1 MDRPLTDGATGPAAP
16 VGPAGPPAPAG
27 RPTPVPRVRLG
38 TAAAWLARRV
48 VGAVVVLWAVATI
61 VFVAIR
67 AIPGDPAQAILGGPG
82 SQASAAA
89 VAHVRAEYGLDR
101 PVVVQYAVFLGR
113 LATVRLGDSY
123 TFHTPVAALLAQ
135 ELPVTLTLALAGL
148 VVAWALAVVAAW
160 WSTRR
165 GRIAAALT
173 SGIAVAASVTPHFW
187 LGSVLIVVFATG
199 LGWAPAVSD
208 GTVGGWVL
216 PAVTV
221 AVPVAGYLAQT
232 IRDGVL
238 DAERSAFALA
248 ARARGESPVGLFSRH
263 LLRHAAL
270 PGIALSAWAFG
281 SLVSGAVVVESVFAL
296 PGIGRSLVGA
306 VTERDM
312 PLVAGIALVSALAY
326 VVVLAVA
333 DLVERVVDPRVT
345 RTAPTGSSVRRT
357 RRPRPGAP
365 RPTTGRAAP

>member
-1 MDRPLTDGATGPAAP
+1 MEPTSPSRP
-16 VGPAGPPAPAG
+16 VAPAG
-27 RPTPVPRVRLG
+27 RPDPAPRVRP
-38 TAAAWLARRV
+38 TAAAWWLGRRLA
-48 VGAVVVLWAVATI
+48 GAVVVLWAVATI

-89 VAHVRAEYGLDR
+89 LAHVRAEYGLDR
-101 PVVVQYAVFLGR
+101 PVLVQYAVFLGR
-113 LATVRLGDSY
+113 LATGRLGDSY
-123 TFHTPVAALLAQ
+123 TFHTSVAALLAE
-135 ELPVTLTLALAGL
+135 ELPVTLTLAVAGL

-165 GRIAAALT
+165 GRVAVALT

-216 PAVTV
+216 PTLTV

-238 DAERSAFALA
+238 DADRSAFALA
-248 ARARGESPVGLFSRH
+248 ARARGESAVGLFARH

-270 PGIALSAWAFG
+270 PSIALSAWAFG

-333 DLVERVVDPRVT
+333 DLAERLVDPR
-345 RTAPTGSSVRRT
+345 SVRVE
-357 RRPRPGAP
+357 RPRRRAERLPADATP
-365 RPTTGRAAP
+365 GRAAA